1 MPMKRLFVAVKIDPE
16 KNFMSS
22 LVALRQALQWEK
34 ISWVKPGNFHITLKF
49 LGKTPEEKL
58 PDIRKALQKAAS
70 GFGPFPLT
78 IAGTGLFGSS
88 YKPRVLWFGTREN
101 ETMKQLGEAV
111 LDALDAA
118 GFPRDRQNFVP
129 HLTIGRIRKVEH
141 KKLFQEAIS
150 AHRHDFLQESPVD
163 RIILYESLMKPGG
176 VEYKPVMEFDLKGSQ
191 LPGA

>member
-1 MPMKRLFVAVKIDPE
+1 MKRLFVAVKIVPE

-22 LVALRQALQWEK
+22 LTALRQALQWEK

-58 PDIRKALQKAAS
+58 PDIRKALQEAVS
-70 GFGPFPLT
+70 GFSPFSVSV
-78 IAGTGLFGSS
+78 AGTGIFGSS
-88 YKPRVLWFGTREN
+88 YKPRVIWFGTQEN
-101 ETMKQLGEAV
+101 ETLKQLGEAV
-111 LDALDAA
+111 LNALDKA

-129 HLTIGRIRKVEH
+129 HLTIGRIRKMEH

-150 AHRHDFLQESPVD
+150 AHRNDFLQESFVN

-176 VEYKPVMEFDLKGSQ
+176 VEYKPVMEFDLQKK
-191 LPGA
+191 